1 MRAGSG
7 ASMITSCQT
16 VPVNQSAGVRRE
28 GADPLRR
35 ISISFVSLVRR
46 SGRLFAERGPFAI
59 T

>member
-1 MRAGSG
+1 
-7 ASMITSCQT
+7 MITSCQT

-35 ISISFVSLVRR
+35 ISISFVSLVQR
-46 SGRLFAERGPFAI
+46 SGRLFAERGLFAI